1 MTKQNSY
8 PLSKLE
14 ISLIHDH
21 LAKNLPFVWFKPAF
35 ETSVK
40 VWLQKN
46 DGFNSYNSK
55 SKNKGFVFAPFDKIK
70 PTLIFP
76 DDQCTTLS
84 VELWKAQWS
93 KIQSKKLSLSDQ
105 DLYENQVSRI
115 VEAIKRGDLNKVVLS
130 RSVVYEISTM
140 DYFSA
145 FSVLA
150 NSYPSV
156 FTYALYHPQIG
167 FWMGATPE
175 QLVGV
180 EGKNLDTVALAGT
193 ALWNSAGS
201 FHWGEKEKT
210 EQLLVVE
217 DIREV
222 LSPFIKNWKNST
234 ATTVQ
239 AGLLAHLKTDINVEL
254 KEHCL
259 NKVFSI
265 AELLHP
271 TAAVSGFPRSVAL
284 ELLDQVEIHDREYY
298 TGYLGPINEE
308 RSVLNLYV
316 NLRCMKVEEG
326 KAFLYAGGGI
336 TKDSIPFKE
345 YEETEQK
352 LDTLRHILFS

>member
-1 MTKQNSY
+1 M
-8 PLSKLE
+8 SKNE

-46 DGFNSYNSK
+46 TSFNTYISK
-55 SKNKGFVFAPFDKIK
+55 SINKGFIFAPFDKIN

-76 DDQCTTLS
+76 DDQCTTFS
-84 VELWKAQWS
+84 VELWKAPWA
-93 KIQSKKLSLSDQ
+93 KIQSKKLSLPDQ
-105 DLYENQVSRI
+105 EFYENQVAKVI
-115 VEAIKRGDLNKVVLS
+115 EAIKIGNLNKVVLS
-130 RSVVYEISTM
+130 RSVTYEISTM
-140 DYFSA
+140 DYFTAYSA
-145 FSVLA
+145 LA

-201 FHWGEKEKT
+201 LHWGEKEKT
-210 EQLLVVE
+210 EQLLVVQ
-217 DIREV
+217 DIKEV
-222 LSPFIKNWKNST
+222 LAPFANSWKNSI

-259 NKVFSI
+259 DQVFTI

-271 TAAVSGFPRSVAL
+271 TAAVSGFPRSKAI

-308 RSVLNLYV
+308 ISVLNLYV

-326 KAFLYAGGGI
+326 KAVLFAGGGI
-336 TKDSIPFKE
+336 TKDSIPSKE
-345 YEETEQK
+345 YEETEHK
-352 LDTLRHILFS
+352 LDTLRRIHFV